1 MSDLH
6 PQLAL
11 KLSAPYRNA
20 KAVTPSN
27 TVDLTHPVS
36 ALAIGTPGTTGIKV
50 DMLGGGTVTIDGAVL
65 GAIPLLPIQVTR
77 VYLTGTDASDIV
89 ALW

>member
-11 KLSAPYRNA
+11 KLQAPYRHAANI
-20 KAVTPSN
+20 VLHDTN
-27 TVDLTHPVS
+27 DLTHPVS
-36 ALAIGTPGTTGIKV
+36 AIAVGTPGTTGLKV
-50 DMLGGGTVTIDGAVL
+50 ITAGGETITIAGVVL
-65 GAIPLLPIQVTR
+65 TANPLLPIQITR
-77 VYLTGTDASDIV
+77 AFTTGSDASNVV